1 MDEWE
6 IYDTD
11 DDDEDNDYKP
21 TDVNII
27 VQLYNRIKQ
36 GEIFTL
42 DTVLY
47 PQREVEVVKKEVV
60 VKDEYDMSDEDEG
73 EGRKTPDKQQT
84 TQFEE
89 FDFDSQPGA
98 PVKRFTPRRTPS
110 RPQVKKVA
118 RMDKVFSNIQKYR
131 KMDEEQQIKEGKK

>member
-6 IYDTD
+6 VYDTD
-11 DDDEDNDYKP
+11 DGDEDNDYKP

-47 PQREVEVVKKEVV
+47 PQREVVKKEDV
-60 VKDEYDMSDEDEG
+60 VKDEYDMSDEDED
-73 EGRKTPDKQQT
+73 RKTPEKQQP
-84 TQFEE
+84 QFEE